1 MGGFARYE
9 LEGRVVEIPLRW
21 DERFGMET
29 EDYGPFLELSPL
41 YTPEGRPI
49 LLAIEDA
56 CPYADMADDDPLGI
70 ECGAC
75 VCFRQPSGSLL
86 GVCHNERMR
95 SGSAMRT
102 SAGAS
107 EEETL

>member
-9 LEGRVVEIPLRW
+9 LEGRVVEIPLRR
-21 DERFGMET
+21 DERSGMET

-56 CPYADMADDDPLGI
+56 CPHAVMVDDDPLSI
-70 ECGAC
+70 DCGSC
-75 VCFRQPSGSLL
+75 IYFWQPSGSLL

-95 SGSAMRT
+95 SGSPNQRNT
-102 SAGAS
+102 SS
-107 EEETL
+107 NKEETL

>member
-1 MGGFARYE
+1 MGGFARYG
-9 LEGRVVEIPLRW
+9 LEGLAVEIPLRR
-21 DERFGMET
+21 DERSGRET

-56 CPYADMADDDPLGI
+56 CPYADMADDDLLGI

-75 VCFRQPSGSLL
+75 ACFRQPPGSLL
-86 GVCHNERMR
+86 GICRNERMR
-95 SGSAMRT
+95 SGPEMSPG
-102 SAGAS
+102 AGES
-107 EEETL
+107 EE